1 MFTGIVSALGRVFEA
16 EAEGGRLALEH
27 ADTAAQLSVGGS
39 IAVNGVCLTVTEVE
53 GAVFF
58 ADVVPETRR
67 RTNLGRLRP
76 GDRVNLELPLT
87 VEAGLDGHLVQG
99 HVDATAT
106 VQEVREVEL
115 GREVKIGL
123 PPELAHYVAEKGSVA
138 VDGTSLTVAAVD
150 DAAPT
155 FTVALIPHTL
165 ERTVAGGYVA
175 GTLVNVEVDVV
186 ARYVERL
193 LAQARPPRPQTGP

>member
-1 MFTGIVSALGRVFEA
+1 M
-16 EAEGGRLALEH
+16 
-27 ADTAAQLSVGGS
+27 
-39 IAVNGVCLTVTEVE
+39 
-53 GAVFF
+53 
-58 ADVVPETRR
+58 
-67 RTNLGRLRP
+67 
-76 GDRVNLELPLT
+76 NLELPLT
-87 VEAGLDGHLVQG
+87 VQAGLDGHLVQG

-106 VQEVREVEL
+106 VREVREVEL

-123 PPELAHYVAEKGSVA
+123 PRELAPYVAEKGSIA
-138 VDGTSLTVAAVD
+138 VDGTSLTVSAVD
-150 DAAPT
+150 DAGPT

-193 LAQARPPRPQTGP
+193 LAQTRPPRPQTGP